1 MEVIRM
7 LLVDLSSPAAFVLLG
22 CVGAIVVGLVT
33 RRISVQQRMTHVEHL
48 ELQRYQHTERMRQID
63 KEQKV
68 IESPKGPKHQD
79 Y

>member
-33 RRISVQQRMTHVEHL
+33 RRISVQQRMSHVEHL

-68 IESPKGPKHQD
+68 IDAPRPSARNE
-79 Y
+79 

>member
-68 IESPKGPKHQD
+68 IESSKGPKHQD

>member
-68 IESPKGPKHQD
+68 IESPNDQ
-79 Y
+79 